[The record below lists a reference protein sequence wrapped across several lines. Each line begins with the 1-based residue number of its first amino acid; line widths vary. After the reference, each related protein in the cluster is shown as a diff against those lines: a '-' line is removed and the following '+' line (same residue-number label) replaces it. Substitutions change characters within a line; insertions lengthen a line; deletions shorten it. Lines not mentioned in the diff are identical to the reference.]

1 MFLSFAFSTDREKY
15 LRIYQEQLK
24 SKGSLNVNII
34 QCMTVGPPTVG
45 KTTLKNQLLNPD
57 KAKEENTRPCS
68 SPVAENIKRIQIFL
82 KEEKEKQSSLS
93 VRIENIYK
101 DNSDEYSWTILSL
114 DEEVIGCLK
123 KLAAVGNR
131 DIAQVSWKS
140 YTFTFLSMLAYL
152 AHFIYV
158 GWYADDDPLKFLRKS
173 NKLLSINNETG
184 LYYLFG
190 SFGALVV
197 IFLVLIISME
207 QAHSYWRRLTSTS
220 IIPADTVVKEA
231 LEQSNVASI
240 QPFFDKTLTLYFRD
254 CGGQPEFHEVLP
266 ALVSYST
273 LFLLMF
279 NLSEDLRKRYE
290 VTYKASETEISDPY
304 ISSFSVEDSLL
315 QCLSSIS
322 SIGNYAEPSRSIF
335 NKILSTLKRVWFTFH
350 RIIFRTKKVF
360 GTVTKVIMIGT
371 HKDKL
376 SDQTNQVKEIS
387 SNLRDQCRG
396 TDWYSKKMFVMT
408 QDTKQFVLGINTFD
422 KEDLKKVK
430 DMVNRVAREGGYR
443 LEIPVPWLA
452 LEFCIR
458 KLDRKVISYKDCER
472 LAVECEILPGI
483 EFEATLWFLHHIV
496 GTIRYYDKVP
506 EMKSV
511 VIVDPQILFDIVT
524 DLIVKTFSFT
534 RDCGPSSEDRFK
546 FSGRFTERHLEGCQ
560 AVRDN
565 LLTTKQI
572 IALLKYLII
581 ISQVGEIETG
591 PMKTVE
597 TEYFLP
603 CVLVHAS
610 LPENKS
616 KESTHARPGES
627 IPPILVTFKCNYT
640 PRGVF
645 SSLIAHILTST
656 QEKLT
661 STQGKWELAYEKI
674 YRDEVHFRVCKSG
687 YIISIKNK
695 FRFFEVTASSPQG
708 SESPPAKNL
717 PGVIRIL
724 SESLEYV
731 RKQLNYTEIAAHSYA
746 FYCHN
751 KEHDES
757 TEPHPAEYH
766 KSYTICSQDGRKTT
780 AITPKEAIWFG

>member
-1 MFLSFAFSTDREKY
+1 MFLSFAFSTVKEKY

-57 KAKEENTRPCS
+57 KAKVEHTRPCS
-68 SPVAENIKRIQIFL
+68 SPVAENIKKVQIYL

-93 VRIENIYK
+93 VRVENANK
-101 DNSDEYSWTILSL
+101 DDKDEYSWKILSL

-123 KLAAVGNR
+123 KLAAVGNS
-131 DIAQVSWKS
+131 DIAQVSQKS
-140 YTFTFLSMLAYL
+140 YTFILLSILAYL
-152 AHFIYV
+152 AHFIYMT
-158 GWYADDDPLKFLRKS
+158 FLHKP
-173 NKLLSINNETG
+173 NKPLSINNETG

-197 IFLVLIISME
+197 IFLVLIIME
-207 QAHSYWRRLTSTS
+207 QAHSYWRRRTSTS
-220 IIPADTVVKEA
+220 NFSADTVVKEA
-231 LEQSNVASI
+231 LKQSNVANV
-240 QPFFDKTLTLYFRD
+240 QPFFDNTLTLYFRD

-335 NKILSTLKRVWFTFH
+335 NKILSTLKRVWFTFY

-376 SDQTNQVKEIS
+376 LDQTNQVKEIS

-396 TDWYSKKMFVMT
+396 TDWYSKNMFILT
-408 QDTKQFVLGINTFD
+408 QDTNQFVLGINTFD

-443 LEIPVPWLA
+443 LEVPVQWLA

-458 KLDRKVISYKDCER
+458 KLDRKVISYNECQR
-472 LAVECEILPGI
+472 LAVECEILPRA
-483 EFEATLWFLHHIV
+483 EFEAALWFLHHIV
-496 GTIRYYDKVP
+496 GTIRYYEKVS
-506 EMKSV
+506 EMQSV
-511 VIVDPQILFDIVT
+511 IIADPQILFDIVT

-534 RDCGPSSEDRFK
+534 RDHGPSSEDRFK
-546 FSGRFTERHLEGCQ
+546 FSGRFTERHLERCQ

-581 ISQVGEIETG
+581 ISPVGEIKIGTG

-610 LPENKS
+610 LPENK
-616 KESTHARPGES
+616 ERTHARPGES

-656 QEKLT
+656 QGE
-661 STQGKWELAYEKI
+661 WELAYEKI

-695 FRFFEVTASSPQG
+695 FRFFEVTASSPQD

-717 PGVIRIL
+717 PDIICIF
-724 SESLEYV
+724 SKSLEYV
-731 RKQLNYTEIAAHSYA
+731 RKQLNYTEIAAHFYA

-766 KSYTICSQDGRKTT
+766 KSYTTCSQDGKKTT
-780 AITPKEAIWFG
+780 AITPKEAVWFG

>member
-1 MFLSFAFSTDREKY
+1 MFLSFAFSTDRDWY
-15 LRIYQEQLK
+15 LRMYQEQLK

-57 KAKEENTRPCS
+57 KAKEEHTRPCS
-68 SPVAENIKRIQIFL
+68 SPVAENIKKVQIYL

-93 VRIENIYK
+93 VRVENANK
-101 DNSDEYSWTILSL
+101 DDKDEYSWKILSL

-123 KLAAVGNR
+123 KLAAVGNS
-131 DIAQVSWKS
+131 DIAQVSEKS
-140 YTFTFLSMLAYL
+140 YTFILLSILAYL
-152 AHFIYV
+152 VHFVYMT
-158 GWYADDDPLKFLRKS
+158 FLHKP
-173 NKLLSINNETG
+173 NKPLSINNETG

-197 IFLVLIISME
+197 IFLVLIIME

-220 IIPADTVVKEA
+220 IIPADAVVKEA
-231 LEQSNVASI
+231 LKQSNVANV
-240 QPFFDKTLTLYFRD
+240 QPFFDNTLTLYFRD

-279 NLSEDLRKRYE
+279 NLSEDLCKRYE

-322 SIGNYAEPSRSIF
+322 SIGNYAEPSRSIL
-335 NKILSTLKRVWFTFH
+335 NKILSTLKKVWFIFY

-360 GTVTKVIMIGT
+360 KTVTKVIMIGT

-376 SDQTNQVKEIS
+376 MDQMNQVKEIS

-396 TDWYSKKMFVMT
+396 TDWYSMKMFVLT

-472 LAVECEILPGI
+472 LAVECEIFPGI
-483 EFEATLWFLHHIV
+483 EFEAALWFLHHIV
-496 GTIRYYDKVP
+496 GTIRYYEKVP

-511 VIVDPQILFDIVT
+511 VIADPQILFDIVT

-534 RDCGPSSEDRFK
+534 RDCPSSEDRFK

-560 AVRDN
+560 AVKDN

-572 IALLKYLII
+572 VALLKYLII
-581 ISQVGEIETG
+581 ISPVGEIETG

-597 TEYFLP
+597 TEYFMP

-627 IPPILVTFKCNYT
+627 ILVTFKCNYI

-656 QEKLT
+656 QGE
-661 STQGKWELAYEKI
+661 WELAYEKI

-708 SESPPAKNL
+708 SESPPAKSL

-766 KSYTICSQDGRKTT
+766 KSYTTCSQDGKKTT
-780 AITPKEAIWFG
+780 AITPKEAVWFG